1 MKNLKKSFLIIL
13 VLLLGSS
20 VWFSACNNE
29 TNMDPD
35 IPDDPTEVKI
45 DPDELLERF
54 IVKNATVKSGTLS
67 VPENV
72 PNLKREYHF
81 HYEDSLLFVRD
92 IDLRFVLNGPGASF
106 GGFTHFYFQVEGGKK
121 FLEIKPDELES
132 NDSIGV
138 FYMGFDPEGLELPIT
153 FKVKIEPYGASE
165 GKTTILESIVKVL
178 DSEDK
183 SCDLVHPINTWR
195 WMYTLRDGKVVY
207 APGFGER
214 FTTFVTGCC
223 NAQEERSINCLQH
236 FIPESEWIRLEGIS
250 AYLINHEVLEFSA
263 TGITGTLQ
271 EYVQNLNPKPEESN
285 FCTGELDYLISTRNN
300 EFWGE
305 YTFDASSGS
314 LQFKDLES
322 KVTYVELFGN
332 TYPQYDK
339 MFISVAAKYEVFGC
353 RYLKETSTL
362 EGSSTIRIF
371 ERVADVA
378 HE

>member
-1 MKNLKKSFLIIL
+1 MKDSTKLFVTVLVFLI
-13 VLLLGSS
+13 GSS

-35 IPDDPTEVKI
+35 LPDDPTNVGI

-81 HYEDSLLFVRD
+81 HYEDSLFFVSD
-92 IDLRFVLNGPGASF
+92 IDLRFVVNGPGASF
-106 GGFTHFYFQVEGGKK
+106 SGFTHFYFQVEGGKK

-132 NDSIGV
+132 NDSIRV

-165 GKTTILESIVKVL
+165 GKTTTLESIVKVL
-178 DSEDK
+178 DSENK
-183 SCDLVHPINTWR
+183 NCNLVHPINTWR
-195 WMYTLRDGKVVY
+195 WMYTLRDGKVAY

-263 TGITGTLQ
+263 TGIT
-271 EYVQNLNPKPEESN
+271 PK
-285 FCTGELDYLISTRNN
+285 
-300 EFWGE
+300 
-305 YTFDASSGS
+305 
-314 LQFKDLES
+314 KD
-322 KVTYVELFGN
+322 
-332 TYPQYDK
+332 
-339 MFISVAAKYEVFGC
+339 
-353 RYLKETSTL
+353 
-362 EGSSTIRIF
+362 
-371 ERVADVA
+371 
-378 HE
+378 